1 MDPID
6 VELEFKLTGYNLF
19 PNANPSRG
27 LLVYVKETLD
37 VQVVNDL
44 HFNEAVWLKFKAC
57 SQSVLVGCIYRSPN
71 SSNEQ
76 STNDLVNL
84 LRQVDQLG
92 FDKVVITGDF
102 NYPNMDWN
110 CEQNNNG
117 PEKVFIE
124 CLNDLFLTQHISAP
138 TRVREGE
145 KKNILDLCITNDSD
159 LINNIQH
166 TDPLGKSDHEVLII
180 SLNILTNPR
189 GKNSNTSRYN
199 FNKTNFPGLKEYLSK
214 DWTDLDSLST
224 NDGWELFENAMHEGF
239 KKFVPI
245 AKSKNVKNK
254 PYWLTRKCLKLIR
267 KKYRFFKRWK
277 ETNLTYDKDV
287 YYEARDRSDKNVKM
301 SIRNHEKNLTKNL
314 KENPKKF
321 WKYVNSKLKRNT
333 GIPNLKKSKNTNDL
347 TSSDSEKADVL
358 NSFFISVFTEEDLN
372 SVPKLETRHNNTS
385 IIDVVITQ
393 EEVKQKLANINPS
406 KAMGPDHIPG
416 IVLKTLAEEISI
428 PLTKIFNKSISEG
441 TVPNKWKVAEVSAI
455 YKKGDKTDPGNYRP
469 VSLTCICCKIME
481 SLVTKSLRVYLEE
494 NKLISKCQ
502 HGFRNHRSCVTQ
514 LLETLN
520 DLTNLIENKKEIDII
535 YLDFSKAFD
544 SVPHVRLIDKLKAYG
559 VNGNILEWIRNFLT
573 DRKQRVRVGSD
584 YSDFLNVTS
593 GIPQGS
599 ILGPL
604 LFIVFINDLP
614 DVLLSAC
621 KVFADDTK
629 VYNTQENHDILQND
643 LLNLIKWQDAWQL
656 KFNINK
662 CSVLHIGKKNNKNKY
677 YMNDC
682 PDSLLKETLAEKDV
696 GVTFS
701 ADMVFDQHISN
712 VIKKA
717 SQMTGLVRR
726 SFTYLDKT
734 MLKTLIKTI
743 IRPQLEYANVI
754 WSPMYKRQS
763 IAIEK
768 VQRRATKLLKDIRN
782 LPYTDRLE
790 ALDIPSL
797 KYRRIRADLIQTYK
811 IIHGIDNIDKCE
823 FFKLYDSYTR
833 NSDLKLYKHY
843 CSSSLRKHFFSN
855 RVIDLWNDLPSRA
868 KLAENINLFKNSIDD
883 HLYYLKFDFDQ

>member
-1 MDPID
+1 M
-6 VELEFKLTGYNLF
+6 ELEFNLTGYNLF

-37 VQVVNDL
+37 VQVVKDL
-44 HFNEAVWLKFKAC
+44 HFNEAVWLKFKAD

-71 SSNEQ
+71 SSDEQ
-76 STNDLVNL
+76 STNDLVKL
-84 LRQVDQLG
+84 LREVDQLG
-92 FDKVVITGDF
+92 FDKVVVTGDF
-102 NYPNMDWN
+102 NYPTMDWN
-110 CEQNNNG
+110 CEHNNTG
-117 PEKVFIE
+117 PEQVFLE
-124 CLNDLFLTQHISAP
+124 CLNDLFLTQLISAP

-145 KKNILDLCITNDSD
+145 KKNILDLCITNDSE

-180 SLNILTNPR
+180 SLNLLTNHR
-189 GKNSNTSRYN
+189 GKNGNTSRYN
-199 FNKTNFPGLKEYLSK
+199 FNKTNFSGLKEYLSK
-214 DWTDLDSLST
+214 DWKDLDSLST
-224 NDGWELFENAMHEGF
+224 NDGWELFENTMHEGF
-239 KKFVPI
+239 KKFVPK
-245 AKSKNVKNK
+245 AKPKNEKNK

-267 KKYRFFKRWK
+267 KKYKFFKRWK

-301 SIRNHEKNLTKNL
+301 SIRNHEKNLTDNL

-333 GIPNLKKSKNTNDL
+333 GIPNLKKSKNNNNDL
-347 TSSDSEKADVL
+347 TSSDAEKAEVL

-385 IIDVVITQ
+385 IVDVVITQ
-393 EEVKQKLANINPS
+393 EEVKQKLANINAS

-441 TVPNKWKVAEVSAI
+441 TVPDKWKVAEVSAI

-559 VNGNILEWIRNFLT
+559 VNGNILDWIRNFLT

-629 VYNTQENHDILQND
+629 VYNSQENHDILQND
-643 LLNLIKWQDAWQL
+643 LLSLIKWQDAWQL
-656 KFNINK
+656 KFNISK

-677 YMNDC
+677 YMNDS
-682 PDSLLKETLAEKDV
+682 PDSLLKETTAEKDV
-696 GVTFS
+696 GVTFT

-717 SQMTGLVRR
+717 GQMTGLIRR

-768 VQRRATKLLKDIRN
+768 VQRRATKLLKDIRD
-782 LPYTDRLE
+782 LPYIERLE

-797 KYRRIRADLIQTYK
+797 KYRRVRADLIQTYK
-811 IIHGIDNIDKCE
+811 IIHGLDNIDKDE
-823 FFKLYDSYTR
+823 FFKQNDMYTR

-843 CSSSLRKHFFSN
+843 CRSSLRKHFFSN
-855 RVIDLWNDLPSRA
+855 RVIDLWNDLPSSA
-868 KLAENINLFKNSIDD
+868 KFAENINLFKNSIDD
-883 HLYYLKFDFDQ
+883 HLYYLKFDYDQ